1 MMLETV
7 HKWRGFL
14 VALPV
19 IFSIFCFVGEYENER
34 LIWPIG
40 IIVFAAGWVLRM
52 WAQKHLGY
60 RLKIN
65 RRMTTSG
72 PYALVRN
79 PIYIA
84 NTLVILGV
92 VVMSEVVWMLPATVL
107 WCALIYSFVV
117 RYEEG
122 RLAAKYGR
130 DYLEY
135 LQAVPRW
142 LPRLARPTGEA
153 HFKSSG
159 GQILLAELYVLFIVA
174 APLVKE
180 FVVEPFLE

>member
-1 MMLETV
+1 MTLKTV
-7 HKWRGFL
+7 HKWRGLL

-19 IFSIFCFVGEYENER
+19 IFSTVCFVREYEDER
-34 LIWPIG
+34 VIWPIG
-40 IIVFAAGWVLRM
+40 TVVFAAGWVLRM

-65 RRMTTSG
+65 RRVTTSG

-92 VVMSEVVWMLPATVL
+92 VVMSEVVWMLPAAVV

-122 RLAAKYGR
+122 RLTAKYGR

-135 LQAVPRW
+135 LRAVPRW
-142 LPRLARPTGEA
+142 LPRVARPTGKA
-153 HFKSSG
+153 HFESSG
-159 GQILLAELYVLFIVA
+159 GQILLAELHVMFIIA

-180 FVVEPFLE
+180 FIVALFLE